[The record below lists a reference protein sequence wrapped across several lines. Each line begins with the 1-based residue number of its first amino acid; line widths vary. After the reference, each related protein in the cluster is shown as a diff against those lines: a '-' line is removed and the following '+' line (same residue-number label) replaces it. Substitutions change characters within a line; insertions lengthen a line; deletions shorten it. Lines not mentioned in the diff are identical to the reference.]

1 MKAFDFPTKKNFE
14 QDFIF
19 RGKVFFTLKYKQA
32 TLEEFFDFY
41 GKSPEE
47 QYQELYDIL
56 DSQIPRNPMQKILA
70 YFGYKTRFE
79 KALEKQE
86 IIQNIQKN
94 RFRIYDS
101 IFTEIDS
108 KKVKKVWK
116 WGLFS
121 ASLKAICSG
130 YNTSIREV
138 MEYLT
143 LEQFLWLSDG
153 LRYEANL
160 HTKEGKNENN
170 LALIDKEAV
179 KRRAEETRK
188 AFENNK

>member
-1 MKAFDFPTKKNFE
+1 
-14 QDFIF
+14 
-19 RGKVFFTLKYKQA
+19 
-32 TLEEFFDFY
+32 
-41 GKSPEE
+41 
-47 QYQELYDIL
+47 
-56 DSQIPRNPMQKILA
+56 
-70 YFGYKTRFE
+70 
-79 KALEKQE
+79 
-86 IIQNIQKN
+86 
-94 RFRIYDS
+94 
-101 IFTEIDS
+101 
-108 KKVKKVWK
+108 
-116 WGLFS
+116 
-121 ASLKAICSG
+121 
-130 YNTSIREV
+130 